1 MSKKFN
7 IYTVSDVRQLILEKG
22 LEYDDILNDELNERQ
37 KRLITQLNRD
47 SSFIYILTPNG
58 FEQYSEEYDV
68 QIVGKIRKRQRHYT
82 DYVDFDELKKQ
93 KAKKKII
100 GCCRLSIDS
109 NSEEWKKYDVKRS
122 SNSHTVG
129 YAWVGGNQFLQVTTF
144 NPLLLLIPFF
154 LACMIAILFAACP
167 KDDVILPW
175 AIPSDITADAEQ
187 DKQPQAELCYFVP
200 FSEQITLTKD
210 NKTIPLRNVKE
221 NSGNY
226 YISYEVF
233 VDGEKMQIR
242 DIEPGENPDNAYI
255 TGLIVPDEKVDL
267 DLWSKLDAGTYN
279 LVCRATEYGFDT
291 KDKKDIHY
299 DLTTTLVV
307 EK

>member
-7 IYTVSDVRQLILEKG
+7 IYTVLDVRHLILEQG
-22 LEYDDILNDELNERQ
+22 LECDDIFNDELNEYQ
-37 KRLITQLNRD
+37 KHLITQLNRNG
-47 SSFIYILTPNG
+47 SFTYILTKKG
-58 FEQYSEEYDV
+58 FEKYSEEYDV
-68 QIVGKIRKRQRHYT
+68 QIVGKIRKRQKHYT
-82 DYVDFDELKKQ
+82 NYIDFDELKKQ

-100 GCCRLSIDS
+100 GCCKLSIDS
-109 NSEEWKKYDVKRS
+109 NSEEWKKYDIKRS
-122 SNSHTVG
+122 DHSHTVG
-129 YAWVGGNQFLQVTTF
+129 YAWIGGNQFLQVTTF
-144 NPLLLLIPFF
+144 NPLLLLIPLF

-175 AIPSDITADAEQ
+175 AIPSDITETADN
-187 DKQPQAELCYFVP
+187 DSQPQAELCYFAP

-210 NKTIPLRNVKE
+210 NKTVSLMNVKE
-221 NSGNY
+221 NNGNY

-242 DIEPGENPDNAYI
+242 DIASGEDPGNAYI
-255 TGLIVPDEKVDL
+255 TGLIVPGEKVDL
-267 DLWSKLDAGTYN
+267 DLWSKLNAGTYS

-291 KDKKDIHY
+291 KDEKDIHY